1 MARINSHY
9 QKLQAGYLFP
19 EIGRRVRAFAAENP
33 EAKII
38 RLGIGDVVLPLPAPV
53 VEALKSA
60 SDELASRET
69 FRGYGPE
76 QGYDFL
82 LNAIAAH
89 YKEQGAAV
97 EADEVFVSD
106 GSKCDTANIQEIF
119 GIDNVIAVT
128 DPVYPVYV
136 DTNVMAGRTGVA
148 ENGRYGK
155 LVYLPTTAENGF
167 DPPLPSPSGAKA
179 DIVYLCSPNNP
190 TGAVMPRASLEK
202 WVKYARDNESILLF
216 DAAYEAF
223 IQEPGQ
229 VHSIY
234 EIPGAREVAI
244 EFRSL
249 SKTAGFT
256 GVRCAYTVV
265 PKDLKA
271 RNEQDELVGVHGLWL
286 RRQTTKFNGVSYPI
300 QRAAEAVFSPAGKKA
315 VADNIAYYME
325 NARIIRE
332 GLAAAGLTVYGGVNA
347 PYIWLKTPA
356 GLGSW
361 DFFDKLLREAHVVGT
376 PGAGFG
382 TCGEGYFRLSAFGI
396 RENVVEAV
404 GRIKAVVAR

>member
-1 MARINSHY
+1 MARINSNY

-19 EIGRRVRAFAAENP
+19 EIGRRVRAYSAENP
-33 EAKII
+33 SAKII
-38 RLGIGDVVLPLPAPV
+38 RLGIGDVVLPLPAPIV
-53 VEALKSA
+53 KALKDA
-60 SDELASRET
+60 ADEMGAREG

-82 LNAIAAH
+82 LNAISAD
-89 YKEQGAAV
+89 YKANGAQV

-119 GIDNVIAVT
+119 GLDNVIAVT

-167 DPPLPSPSGAKA
+167 DPELPKGKV

-202 WVKYARDNESILLF
+202 WVQYARENETIILF

-223 IQEPGQ
+223 ITEPGQ
-229 VHSIY
+229 VRSIY
-234 EIPGAREVAI
+234 EIPGARDVAI

-256 GVRCAYTVV
+256 GTRCAYTVV

-271 RNEQDELVGVHGLWL
+271 RNEAGELVGVHGLWL

-300 QRAAEAVFSPAGKKA
+300 QKAAEAVFSPEGRKA
-315 VADNIAYYME
+315 VAENIAYYME

-332 GLAAAGLTVYGGVNA
+332 GLKAAGFTVYGGVNA
-347 PYIWLKTPA
+347 PYIWLKTPD
-356 GLGSW
+356 GVSSW
-361 DFFDKLLREAHVVGT
+361 DFFDKLLREHHVVGT

-382 TCGEGYFRLSAFGI
+382 ACGEGYFRLSAFGW
-396 RENVVEAV
+396 RENVEEAV
-404 GRIKAVVAR
+404 RRISKG

>member
-1 MARINSHY
+1 MAKINSNY

-19 EIGRRVRAFAAENP
+19 EIGRRVRAFAGANP
-33 EAKII
+33 DAKII
-38 RLGIGDVVLPLPAPV
+38 RLGIGDVVLPLPAPIV
-53 VEALKSA
+53 DALKAA
-60 SDELASRET
+60 SDEMGARDS

-82 LNAIAAH
+82 LNAIAGH
-89 YKEQGAAV
+89 YKSQGAQV

-119 GIDNVIAVT
+119 GLDNVIAVT

-136 DTNVMAGRTGVA
+136 DTNVMAGRTGEA
-148 ENGRYGK
+148 QDGRYGK
-155 LVYLPTTAENGF
+155 LVYLPTTADNGF
-167 DPPLPSPSGAKA
+167 EPELPKVKA

-190 TGAVMPRASLEK
+190 TGALMSRAALEK
-202 WVKYARDNESILLF
+202 WVAWAKANEAIILF

-229 VHSIY
+229 VHSIF

-271 RNEQDELVGVHGLWL
+271 RNDKGELVGVHGLWL

-300 QRAAEAVFSPAGKKA
+300 QKAAEAVFSPAGKKA
-315 VADNIAYYME
+315 VEENIAYYME

-332 GLAAAGLTVYGGVNA
+332 GLSAAGLTVYGGVNA

-361 DFFDKLLREAHVVGT
+361 DFFDKLLNEAHVVGT

-404 GRIKAVVAR
+404 ERIKEVLG

>member
-1 MARINSHY
+1 MARINPHY
-9 QKLQAGYLFP
+9 QKLRAGYLFP

-33 EAKII
+33 AAKII
-38 RLGIGDVVLPLPAPV
+38 RLGIGDVVLPLPGPIVA
-53 VEALKSA
+53 ALKSA
-60 SDELASRET
+60 ADEMGRTET

-82 LNAIAAH
+82 LNAVAAH
-89 YKEQGAAV
+89 YREQGAPV
-97 EADEVFVSD
+97 EPEEVFISD
-106 GSKCDTANIQEIF
+106 GSKCDVANIQEIF
-119 GIDNVIAVT
+119 GIDNVVAVT

-136 DTNVMAGRTGVA
+136 DTNVMAGRTGPA
-148 ENGRYGK
+148 ETSGRYGR

-167 DPPLPSPSGAKA
+167 DPPLPGEHV

-202 WVKYARDNESILLF
+202 WVRYARENESIILF

-223 IQEPGQ
+223 IREPGW

-234 EIPGAREVAI
+234 QIEGAREVAI

-256 GVRCAYTVV
+256 GTRCAYTVV
-265 PKDLKA
+265 PKTVKA
-271 RNEQDELVGVHGLWL
+271 RNGKGELVPLHGLWS

-300 QRAAEAVFSPAGKKA
+300 QRAAEAVFSPAGRKA
-315 VADNIAYYME
+315 VEENIAYTME
-325 NARIIRE
+325 NARIIR
-332 GLAAAGLTVYGGVNA
+332 AGLQASGFTVYGGVNA
-347 PYIWLKTPA
+347 PYIWLKTPK
-356 GLGSW
+356 GIGSW
-361 DFFDKLLREAHVVGT
+361 EFFDRLLREAHVAGT

-382 TCGEGYFRLSAFGI
+382 GCGEGYFRLSAFGL
-396 RENVVEAV
+396 RENVAEAV
-404 GRIKAVVAR
+404 ERIKTVKP